1 MDLESATCHQEKE
14 KQGQFGRGWSWIKA
28 FPKNVKIKVFEF
40 VSKLKKLGQDDP
52 RKVIHSLKPLYD
64 SFGVSATFAVITIL
78 FVLEF
83 SVGVIRGLATLLAGA
98 PAVGAH
104 HLANLSG
111 CIGEPIVL
119 GFFVFLQ
126 SGVFTFARFFP
137 KNNARY
143 DYGLLI
149 FTLTFVFISVSGY
162 QDDEILELAYKRLST
177 MLLGSFTCIIVSI
190 MVFPVWA
197 GEDLRILIAS
207 NMEKL
212 GSFLED
218 ALVSELKAKDKKSF
232 GFFLVLISDIKSLRL
247 VIVIFRLI
255 LQDGNRCMYLKIR
268 ALIRRCAY
276 RIESLNGHL
285 NSGIQAKAEI
295 PSKNQRD
302 MEFALS
308 IKTMMKPFPADIHI
322 QNSKSAAK
330 SLNSLQIIFV
340 PVAPVDSL
348 LIDVV
353 NCTQEI
359 AEAVHELTSIVNFK
373 AIQPTVSPEEPE
385 TAQPKIVKSSNDVVF
400 FSI

>member
-64 SFGVSATFAVITIL
+64 SFGVSAIFAVITVL

-83 SVGVIRGLATLLAGA
+83 SVGVIRGLATLFAGA

-197 GEDLRILIAS
+197 GKDLRILIAS

-212 GSFLED
+212 GSFLE
-218 ALVSELKAKDKKSF
+218 
-232 GFFLVLISDIKSLRL
+232 GFADEWEPMHGRFQ
-247 VIVIFRLI
+247 FRHSWK
-255 LQDGNRCMYLKIR
+255 QYLKIR

>member
-64 SFGVSATFAVITIL
+64 SFGVSAIFAVITVL

-83 SVGVIRGLATLLAGA
+83 SVATLGKGVIRGLATLFAGA

-197 GEDLRILIAS
+197 GKDLRILIAS

-212 GSFLED
+212 GSFLE
-218 ALVSELKAKDKKSF
+218 
-232 GFFLVLISDIKSLRL
+232 GFADEYFEMANFARWEPMHGRFQ
-247 VIVIFRLI
+247 FRHSWK
-255 LQDGNRCMYLKIR
+255 QYLKIR

-285 NSGIQAKAEI
+285 NSGIQVLI
-295 PSKNQRD
+295 VSNSS
-302 MEFALS
+302 EFALS

-330 SLNSLQIIFV
+330 SVWDDNMDHSRVV

>member
-40 VSKLKKLGQDDP
+40 VNKLKKLGQDDP
-52 RKVIHSLKPLYD
+52 RKVIHSLKVGLALTLVSLLYYYQPLYD
-64 SFGVSATFAVITIL
+64 GFGVSAIFAVITVL

-83 SVGVIRGLATLLAGA
+83 SVGVIRGPTTLLAGA
-98 PAVGAH
+98 LAVGAH

-126 SGVFTFARFFP
+126 AGVFTFARFFP
-137 KNNARY
+137 KINARY

-177 MLLGSFTCIIVSI
+177 ILLGSFTCIIVSI
-190 MVFPVWA
+190 MVFPANFARWEPMH
-197 GEDLRILIAS
+197 GR
-207 NMEKL
+207 
-212 GSFLED
+212 FQ
-218 ALVSELKAKDKKSF
+218 
-232 GFFLVLISDIKSLRL
+232 
-247 VIVIFRLI
+247 FRHSWK
-255 LQDGNRCMYLKIR
+255 QYLKIR
-268 ALIRRCAY
+268 ALIRDCAY

-285 NSGIQAKAEI
+285 NILEFKQKQKFQVKSKRHDEIELGICLNLLLK
-295 PSKNQRD
+295 SSVGLWDDNMD
-302 MEFALS
+302 LS
-308 IKTMMKPFPADIHI
+308 RV
-322 QNSKSAAK
+322 
-330 SLNSLQIIFV
+330 V
-340 PVAPVDSL
+340 PVATVASL

-359 AEAVHELTSIVNFK
+359 AEAVHELASIVNFE

-385 TAQPKIVKSSNDVVF
+385 TGQPEIVKSSNDV
-400 FSI
+400 